1 MELAEQV
8 ACHKGRI
15 DFHEKK
21 CEQDRYA
28 TNIFENIYYLF
39 SLND

>member
-21 CEQDRYA
+21 CWQDRYA
-28 TNIFENIYYLF
+28 TNIFENIYYISPF
-39 SLND
+39 DD